1 MPKGI
6 LERLADGVVLGDGGY
21 LLELE
26 KRGYVRAGPFT
37 PEAVLEHPSA
47 LIELHRE
54 FLNAGAEVLQALT
67 FYASE
72 DKLATAGLAGKGD
85 DINRQAVRL
94 ARQVANEGDA
104 LVAGNL
110 CLTWAYDPTDPSSP
124 ARTRKLLERQVQV
137 QMEEGVD
144 FFIGETFVWLGEALI
159 ALQVAQ
165 ESGLPAMITMGFE
178 TVPVA
183 REGDSPAEC
192 ARKLEAAGAEIV
204 GINCLRNPEY
214 TLPLM
219 VEVRNAVACYTAC
232 QPVAYR
238 TPAEQPNFT
247 ALPEFPTGLTPLQ
260 LSRQAFGDFALK
272 ARDLGINYIGS
283 CCGSVAEHVREMARV
298 LGKLPED
305 TRQWRV
311 DYGKPMSAYEIHRH
325 GLESKA

>member
-1 MPKGI
+1 
-6 LERLADGVVLGDGGY
+6 VLGDGGY

-37 PEAVLEHPSA
+37 PEAVLEHPGA
-47 LIELHRE
+47 LLELHRE

-110 CLTWAYDPTDPSSP
+110 CLTWAYDPTDPASP
-124 ARTRKLLERQVQV
+124 ARTRELLERQVRV
-137 QMEEGVD
+137 QLEEGVD

-159 ALQVAQ
+159 ALKVAQ
-165 ESGLPAMITMGFE
+165 ESGLPSMITMGFE
-178 TVPVA
+178 TVPVS

-192 ARKLEAAGAEIV
+192 ARKLEAAGADIV
-204 GINCLRNPEY
+204 GINCLRNPEN

-219 VEVRNAVACYTAC
+219 AEVRQAVTCFTAC

-238 TPAEQPNFT
+238 TPKEQPNFT
-247 ALPEFPTGLTPLQ
+247 ALSEFPTGLTPLQ
-260 LSRQAFGDFALK
+260 LSRHDFADFAIK
-272 ARDLGINYIGS
+272 ARDLGVNYIGS

-305 TRQWRV
+305 TRTWHV
-311 DYGKPMSAYEIHRH
+311 DYGKPMSAYEIHKH
-325 GLESKA
+325 GLESNA